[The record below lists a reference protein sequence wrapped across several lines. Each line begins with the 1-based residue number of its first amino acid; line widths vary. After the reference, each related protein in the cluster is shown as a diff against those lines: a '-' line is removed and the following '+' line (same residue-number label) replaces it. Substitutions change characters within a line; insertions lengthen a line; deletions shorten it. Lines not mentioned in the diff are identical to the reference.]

1 MTSLATKVISIEK
14 RLEELE
20 ETIDI
25 LGDKKTVR
33 SIESGLKDLQQ
44 GRFRRFENVDE
55 LLKGIKHG

>member
-33 SIESGLKDLQQ
+33 SIERGLKDLQQ

>member
-1 MTSLATKVISIEK
+1 LTSLATKVISIEK

-33 SIESGLKDLQQ
+33 SIERGLKDLQQ
-44 GRFRRFENVDE
+44 GRFRRYENVDE
-55 LLKGIKHG
+55 LLKGIKHR

>member
-33 SIESGLKDLQQ
+33 SIENGLKDLQQ